1 MKARELRE
9 LSREELLTEL
19 VTQREALFRLRVRG
33 TTGEAAAP
41 SEFTRVR
48 RDIARLLTVLRER
61 ELSQVAEVSATDQG
75 AEAAPGDRAV

>member
-19 VTQREALFRLRVRG
+19 VTQREGPFRLRVRG

-41 SEFTRVR
+41 SEFTRIR
-48 RDIARLLTVLRER
+48 HDIARLLTVLRER
-61 ELSQVAEVSATDQG
+61 ELSQVAEASATDQG
-75 AEAAPGDRAV
+75 AEDHG

>member
-1 MKARELRE
+1 MKAGELRE

-41 SEFTRVR
+41 SEFTRIR

-61 ELSQVAEVSATDQG
+61 ELSKVAEASVTDQG
-75 AEAAPGDRAV
+75 AEDHG

>member
-41 SEFTRVR
+41 SEFTRIR

-61 ELSQVAEVSATDQG
+61 ELSQVAEARVTDQG
-75 AEAAPGDRAV
+75 AEDHG

>member
-1 MKARELRE
+1 MKAGELRE

-41 SEFTRVR
+41 SEFTRIR

-61 ELSQVAEVSATDQG
+61 ELSQVAEASVTDQG
-75 AEAAPGDRAV
+75 AEDHG